1 MEMEMEMTTT
11 KKPGRQYRAM
21 SLMRT
26 ETEAPLLESTHYVE
40 GYAATFERYKLY
52 DDWDGQPVYEQ
63 FKPADFAGCD
73 MSDII
78 MQYNHSGMVFARQRN
93 KTLIVKVDDKGLF
106 IAADLSKTAAA
117 RELYEAIKCGN
128 IDRMSW
134 GFVPRETQFD
144 AETNTITYN
153 GIKKIYDVSAV
164 DLPANEDTIIEARR
178 FVDGEIS
185 RIKQEL
191 EKREIERLKLE
202 ILLTIAKG

>member
-1 MEMEMEMTTT
+1 
-11 KKPGRQYRAM
+11 M

-26 ETEAPLLESTHYVE
+26 ETQTPLLESDYYVE

-52 DDWDGQPVYEQ
+52 DDWDGNPVYEQ

-78 MQYNHSGMVFARQRN
+78 FQFNHRGMVFARLRN
-93 KTLIVKVDDKGLF
+93 NSLIVKVDEKGLF
-106 IAADLSKTAAA
+106 IAADLSKTTAA
-117 RELYEAIKCGN
+117 RELYESIKCGN

-134 GFVPRETQFD
+134 GFVPKETHFD

>member
-1 MEMEMEMTTT
+1 
-11 KKPGRQYRAM
+11 M

-78 MQYNHSGMVFARQRN
+78 FQFNHHGMVFARLRN
-93 KTLIVKVDDKGLF
+93 NSLIVKVDEKGLF
-106 IAADLSKTAAA
+106 IAADLSKTTAA
-117 RELYEAIKCGN
+117 REMYEAIKCGN

-134 GFVPRETQFD
+134 GFVPKETQFD
-144 AETNTITYN
+144 AETRTITYN

>member
-1 MEMEMEMTTT
+1 
-11 KKPGRQYRAM
+11 
-21 SLMRT
+21 MRT
-26 ETEAPLLESTHYVE
+26 ETQTPLIESDYYVE
-40 GYAATFERYKLY
+40 GYATTFERYKLY
-52 DDWDGQPVYEQ
+52 DDWDGNPVYEQ

-78 MQYNHSGMVFARQRN
+78 FQFNHHGMVFARLRN
-93 KTLIVKVDDKGLF
+93 NSLIVKVDDKGLF
-106 IAADLSKTAAA
+106 IAADLGRTTAA
-117 RELYEAIKCGN
+117 REMYEAIKCGN

-134 GFVPRETQFD
+134 GFVPKKTLFNPETS
-144 AETNTITYN
+144 TITYN

>member
-1 MEMEMEMTTT
+1 
-11 KKPGRQYRAM
+11 M

-26 ETEAPLLESTHYVE
+26 ETEAPLIESDYYVE

-93 KTLIVKVDDKGLF
+93 KTLIVKIDDKGLF

-134 GFVPRETQFD
+134 GFVPKETLFD

>member
-1 MEMEMEMTTT
+1 
-11 KKPGRQYRAM
+11 
-21 SLMRT
+21 MRT
-26 ETEAPLLESTHYVE
+26 ETQTPLLESDYYVE
-40 GYAATFERYKLY
+40 GYAATFDRYKLY

-63 FKPADFAGCD
+63 FKAADFAGCD

-78 MQYNHSGMVFARQRN
+78 FQFNHRGMVFARLRN
-93 KTLIVKVDDKGLF
+93 NSLIVKVDEKGLF
-106 IAADLSKTAAA
+106 IAADLGRTTAA
-117 RELYEAIKCGN
+117 REMYEAIKCGN

-134 GFVPRETQFD
+134 GFVPKKTLFNPETS
-144 AETNTITYN
+144 TITYN